1 MMSLYDPYTDG
12 DLKRQKQGY
21 TAVCL
26 IGLPKGDLARW
37 QKYTVFCPKNQ
48 VQPVRVHVDSKQSLP
63 QPNKTLFVCRAK
75 SMPKT
80 LTG

>member
-1 MMSLYDPYTDG
+1 MMSLYDPYADG

-48 VQPVRVHVDSKQSLP
+48 AFCESSDARDPGIVAVNESDRTMGPVR
-63 QPNKTLFVCRAK
+63 FVN
-75 SMPKT
+75 
-80 LTG
+80 L

>member
-1 MMSLYDPYTDG
+1 MSLYEPYFDG

-37 QKYTVFCPKNQ
+37 QKYTVFCLKNQ
-48 VQPVRVHVDSKQSLP
+48 AFCDTDDSSDRK
-63 QPNKTLFVCRAK
+63 N
-75 SMPKT
+75 
-80 LTG
+80 

>member
-1 MMSLYDPYTDG
+1 MKPWNDG

-37 QKYTVFCPKNQ
+37 QKYTVFSSKYQAPGTHFPKKYETAKRTEPKS
-48 VQPVRVHVDSKQSLP
+48 PVRFNIHSFWP
-63 QPNKTLFVCRAK
+63 
-75 SMPKT
+75 
-80 LTG
+80 